1 MDQPVIKPKITR
13 RMFLKTSATV
23 AAVAAAGELLT
34 HGRAATFISD
44 ASAQSA
50 PKQDGWY
57 PGMCKFCMQGDCITR
72 VHVVDGV
79 VVKVEGD
86 PRAPNNQG
94 RLCPRGNSAI
104 VQMYNPW
111 RMKGPLKRT
120 NPQKSLGVDP
130 QFVEI
135 SWEEANSVISE
146 KFQAIRD
153 SDPRKLMLVTGFGQI
168 AADFTAM
175 SPWMR
180 AFGSPNNIPS
190 RGQACAY
197 HHYGG
202 AVHAAMPDAVV
213 DMDYTNFIINI
224 GRTQGPNIAVASSG
238 TSVYLDVL
246 ARGGKIY
253 TVDPRCS
260 PEAAKS
266 TEWIPIKPATD
277 FAFVA
282 AFLNVMFYEI
292 GLDKLDV
299 WSIKNR
305 TNGPYL
311 ISPDGDYVFDADG
324 KKPLVWDAVVN
335 QAGPFDTI
343 DPMNMALEGTFTVNG
358 VQAVPA
364 YQKVKE
370 SVKDYSPEW
379 AESICTIPA
388 AKTRQLAKEYVEAAQ
403 IGSTT
408 TIDGFTFPLRPVG
421 FMTERGSWQ
430 HPIVGPWCDGMAKI
444 IAELVGALEV
454 PGGMTGNQTPNKSK
468 LEPGEDGVK
477 NPLNG
482 TEYIPWTWP
491 PETVDSHIFYPLS
504 HTLPSLAVK
513 AILDPET
520 YHIPYNIESIISGGG
535 NPIHANFNRDLCAQ
549 AWAKVPF
556 VVSMSL
562 IMDETAQLADIVLP
576 EDSML
581 EREQFEF
588 SLLQVMQP
596 HKVMTSSTRTIA
608 IFGRRDTSAIRKVY
622 NSHDVFRIF
631 MDLAEKL
638 GILTGEKGMLAG
650 MNGLAGGTLDL
661 TKRPS
666 IHELGDAIVK
676 ANFGKSIDE
685 INDAS
690 GPVYKYKNNNNS
702 PTGKENYNYYFWPD
716 NTTRYPMYMA
726 WDARV
731 GKELKA
737 NMEKAGLTTVPGWKP
752 EQMDYYWQAYSA
764 VPVWVPTAEY
774 SAPAE
779 YDLWAFNWKT
789 PMAPFYCGDTYG
801 NVWLHET
808 MKTWDPYEYNV
819 LINSAT
825 AAKKGLKDGDTIVIE
840 SRYGKTQGTLKTTEL
855 IHPAAVGIA
864 ASHGAS
870 SLLANPIT
878 KEGPYFNALCP
889 FHESDGAID
898 VVSGGIEEAPA
909 VKVYKA

>member
-1 MDQPVIKPKITR
+1 MPEINEQKINR
-13 RMFLKTSATV
+13 RDFLKLSGVT
-23 AAVAAAGELLT
+23 AAIAVFGQSLLGGNHTRPFMPAPAAQTGA
-34 HGRAATFISD
+34 
-44 ASAQSA
+44 
-50 PKQDGWY
+50 QDGWY
-57 PGMCKFCMQGDCITR
+57 PGLCKFCMQGDCITR
-72 VHVVDGV
+72 VHVVNGV

-120 NPQKSLGVDP
+120 NPKKGLDVDP

-135 SWEEANSVISE
+135 SWDEANSIIAE
-146 KFQAIRD
+146 KFGAVRA
-153 SDPRKLMLVTGFGQI
+153 SDPRKLVLVTGFGQI

-175 SPWMR
+175 SPWMN

-202 AVHAAMPDAVV
+202 MVHAAMPDAVV
-213 DMDYTNFIINI
+213 DMDYANFIINI

-238 TSVYLDVL
+238 TSVYEDVL

-260 PEAAKS
+260 PEATKS

-277 FAFVA
+277 FGFVA
-282 AFLNVMFYEI
+282 GFLYTMMYEI

-311 ISPDGDYVFDADG
+311 VGPDGDYVYDETG
-324 KKPLVWDAVVN
+324 KKPLVWDTAN
-335 QAGPFDTI
+335 NRAGAFDTVE
-343 DPMNMALEGTFTVNG
+343 PANMALEGTFTING
-358 VQAVPA
+358 VDYVPG

-370 SVKDYSPEW
+370 AIKDFTPEW
-379 AESICTIPA
+379 GESISTVPA
-388 AKTRQLAKEYVEAAQ
+388 AKIRQLANDYVAAAQ
-403 IGSTT
+403 IGSTI
-408 TIDGFTFPLRPVG
+408 TIDGFTFPFRPVG

-468 LEPGEDGVK
+468 LEPNEDGLK

-482 TEYIPWTWP
+482 TEYVPWTWP
-491 PETVDSHIFYPLS
+491 PQTIDSHIFYPLS
-504 HTLPSLAVK
+504 HTLSSLMVK
-513 AILDPET
+513 AVLDPET
-520 YHIPYNIESIISGGG
+520 YHIPYNVEAIISGGG
-535 NPIHANFNRDLCAQ
+535 NPIHASFNRDLCAQ
-549 AWAKVPF
+549 AWAKIPF

-596 HKVMTSSTRTIA
+596 HKVMTASTRTFA
-608 IFGRRDTSAIRKVY
+608 IFGRRDTSAIQKVY
-622 NSHDVFRIF
+622 NSHDVFTIF
-631 MDLAEKL
+631 WDIAEKL
-638 GILTGEKGMLAG
+638 NILTGEKGMLA
-650 MNGLAGGTLDL
+650 NQAYLTGGTLDVN
-661 TKRPS
+661 TRPS
-666 IHELGDAIVK
+666 VHDFGDAIVK
-676 ANFGKSIDE
+676 ANFGVAIDD
-685 INDAS
+685 ITDAS
-690 GPVYKYKNNNNS
+690 GPVYKYKNNNGS

-716 NTTRYPMYMA
+716 NTTRTPIYMA

-731 GKELKA
+731 GRELKV

-764 VPVWVPTAEY
+764 VPVWVPTTEF
-774 SAPAE
+774 SAPTE

-801 NVWLHET
+801 NVWLNET
-808 MKTWDPYEYNV
+808 MKTWDPYEYNI
-819 LINSAT
+819 LMNTAT
-825 AAKKGLKDGDTIVIE
+825 AANKNLKDGDTIVVE

-855 IHPAAVGIA
+855 IHPAALGIA

-870 SLLANPIT
+870 SSLANPIT